1 MDDSLKLEQVNLVVR
16 DMDAA
21 VAFYRRLGLNIPD
34 APAAWAEW
42 DPHHRNAVKEGDAV
56 EFELDSRPFAQQWN
70 PGIGDGR
77 AVLTFR
83 TPDRET
89 VDKIHADLTGAGYRS
104 QLEPWDAFWGAR
116 FAIVEDPDGNAV
128 GLMSPMDPSR
138 RTETPPP
145 PSG

>member
-16 DMDAA
+16 DMEAS

-56 EFELDSRPFAQQWN
+56 EFELDSRAFAQQWD

-77 AVLTFR
+77 VVLSFR

-89 VDKIHADLTGAGYRS
+89 VDKLHADLTAAGYRS
-104 QLEPWDAFWGAR
+104 QRDPWDAFWGAR
-116 FAIVEDPDGNAV
+116 FAIVEDPDGNAI
-128 GLMSPMDPSR
+128 GLMSPLDPSR
-138 RTETPPP
+138 RTETPAP
-145 PSG
+145 PS